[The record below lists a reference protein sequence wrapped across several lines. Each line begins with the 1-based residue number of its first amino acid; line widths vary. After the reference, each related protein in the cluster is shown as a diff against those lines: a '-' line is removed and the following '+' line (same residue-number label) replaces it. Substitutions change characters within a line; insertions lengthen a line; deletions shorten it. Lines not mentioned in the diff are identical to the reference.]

1 MMGEVED
8 VEHLLLRCI
17 CMVEE
22 RRQMEK
28 LTVDEWHEME
38 DKQKVVVMLDEACES
53 DELRRA
59 VKKLYRRQFAGS

>member
-38 DKQKVVVMLDEACES
+38 DKQKVVVMVDEACES
-53 DELRRA
+53 AELRRA
-59 VKKLYRRQFAGS
+59 VEKLYRRQFAGS